1 MLAACAPRRSRA
13 YLKVYARIKGL
24 ARACSAVRV
33 RPTRQSRHRCA
44 QNADHL
50 AHSHPFSPVFAEVV
64 CTLGTLP
71 PRTVTLPPPDGGN
84 CTIRGAT
91 RRRHAEGR
99 LLMVQN
105 PRHYPWCNAPSL
117 GNGAKPPPL
126 PLVQCSLTGAVLPGG
141 VPINAGRASPA
152 MTGEVTSGQLRDDAC
167 YRWGSVAH
175 QEGDAALRPSG
186 AHGSLRHCV
195 MHNVAPGSHQR
206 AGGNAW
212 SSHERVC

>member
-1 MLAACAPRRSRA
+1 MPAACAPRRSRA

-24 ARACSAVRV
+24 TRACSAVRV

-64 CTLGTLP
+64 CTLGALP
-71 PRTVTLPPPDGGN
+71 PRTVTFPPPDGGN
-84 CTIRGAT
+84 CIIRGAT

-105 PRHYPWCNAPSL
+105 
-117 GNGAKPPPL
+117 PPPL

-141 VPINAGRASPA
+141 VPINGVRASPA

-186 AHGSLRHCV
+186 AHGSLRHRV